1 MAESYSEGRTR
12 DGEYQEQFLNDK
24 TLRRLGATIAG
35 LFTLGV
41 GGLVAVIIFTQVD
54 FDLFREIIYPQFVEA
69 FLRVLGIVLVGSLL
83 SVTAGVIVG
92 LGRVS
97 NTRFTNAVAT
107 GYVEFF
113 RGTPLLFQL
122 LVIFTGIPA
131 FWPPGQFPISEW
143 AIPTAI
149 IGLTLNHAAYVGEA
163 VRGGIDA
170 VPDGQ
175 MEAARSLGMSYVQGM
190 REVVLP
196 QAWRNA
202 LAAIGNDQVILVK
215 DTSLLT
221 VIAVPELI
229 SAFRNVNSATF
240 DPWTPIILVAIAYLM
255 ITIPLGKVVS
265 HLETRSDWG
274 GDRR

>member
-41 GGLVAVIIFTQVD
+41 GGLIAVIIFTQVD
-54 FDLFREIIYPQFVEA
+54 FELFVEIIYPQFFEA
-69 FLRVLGIVLVGSLL
+69 FLRVLGIVLVGSML

-131 FWPPGQFPISEW
+131 FWPPGQFPISDW

-170 VPDGQ
+170 VPEGQ

-255 ITIPLGKVVS
+255 ITIPLGKIVS